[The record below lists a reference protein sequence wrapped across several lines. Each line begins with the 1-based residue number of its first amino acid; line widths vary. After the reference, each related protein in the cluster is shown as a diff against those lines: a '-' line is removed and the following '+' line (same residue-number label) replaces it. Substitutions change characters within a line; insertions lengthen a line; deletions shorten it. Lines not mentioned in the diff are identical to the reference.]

1 MESPQ
6 ENPKGPKDPDELEII
21 KNKDKYIAL
30 NEKKEQ
36 TEDVTEEIS
45 NFIKTLK
52 QGQMLNTA
60 DFTLESTMSAIEINH
75 YKMDP
80 HCHNEKVSTY
90 KSLIKKKAIK
100 PIDELD
106 IEESLILIN
115 SLFKR
120 ELSWICG
127 GSIQQNLFSLIYFS
141 DDSINQSESTSIC
154 RTFLYSILQVLY
166 LSYSNIGEC
175 SCLRDEDFSCVYYPN
190 AFHLKRENIIN
201 DIKNI
206 EQFLHSKLCNE
217 NKKII
222 EQLIN
227 RCNIQ
232 KILITILSEQFDTK
246 NNSRYDNL
254 IIYVNELKSETNL
267 IDLTLEPKID
277 SFDLDTYFN
286 PELYKIFPTLANNK
300 KGEMFD
306 NEKAIEKLN
315 AFIQSLN
322 SICFIYEISN
332 IYHLYPALYNLNIKS
347 PSFII
352 REIVDINLFPNGSN
366 LLFSKFDMKERL
378 KETFK
383 QLKIPMLEEEI
394 FSYIIATQKDLCK
407 RKLKNQARI
416 VREAKEIID
425 NLTAVAIEGHKKE
438 TAMTSNS
445 KINKTILT
453 NFLLKTVLSEMFNT
467 INVNFEIDM
476 FKVYE
481 LDYVFYICEQIVN
494 QLTMHNFVIASKYA
508 EKVLKENNI
517 AESSLKKK
525 FSNVQKMIL
534 DETYIYKSLKVV
546 YNSLKLFIYHIKEKK
561 LIKMPKSTEKE
572 IQLKILNR
580 FPYFKNCSMF
590 MNLTY
595 EAFTEDINE
604 EIKDENYFTNANA
617 NMKICVSFL
626 KELRGADAKLRD
638 YTSYDN
644 DFIDNLNK
652 AIIFN
657 SLIFRKVTKKEEQKT
672 NDFMNVK
679 LNMKKYNT
687 YLPIIE
693 IQK

>member
-52 QGQMLNTA
+52 QGQMLSTE

-206 EQFLHSKLCNE
+206 EQLLHSKLCNE

-227 RCNIQ
+227 RFNIQ

-254 IIYVNELKSETNL
+254 IIYVNELKSEINL

-366 LLFSKFDMKERL
+366 LLFSKFDMKESL

-561 LIKMPKSTEKE
+561 LIKIPKSTEKE

-657 SLIFRKVTKKEEQKT
+657 SLLFRKVTKKEEQKT

-687 YLPIIE
+687 FLPIIE
-693 IQK
+693 IQ

>member
-52 QGQMLNTA
+52 QGQMLSTE

-227 RCNIQ
+227 RFNIQ

-254 IIYVNELKSETNL
+254 IIYVNELKSEINL

-366 LLFSKFDMKERL
+366 LLFSKFDMKESL

-561 LIKMPKSTEKE
+561 LIKIPKSTEKE

-687 YLPIIE
+687 FLPIIE
-693 IQK
+693 IQ

>member
-6 ENPKGPKDPDELEII
+6 EKPQGPKDPDELEII

-30 NEKKEQ
+30 NEKKDL

-52 QGQMLNTA
+52 QGQMIQSA
-60 DFTLESTMSAIEINH
+60 DFTLENTMSAIEINH

-106 IEESLILIN
+106 IEESLLLIN

-120 ELSWICG
+120 ELAWICG

-141 DDSINQSESTSIC
+141 DDSINQSESNSIC
-154 RTFLYSILQVLY
+154 RTFLYSILQVLF

-175 SCLRDEDFSCVYYPN
+175 GCLRDEDFSCVYYPN
-190 AFHLKRENIIN
+190 AFHLKRENILN
-201 DIKNI
+201 EIKNI
-206 EQFLHSKLCNE
+206 EQFLHSKQSKE

-227 RCNIQ
+227 RFNIQ
-232 KILITILSEQFDTK
+232 KILITILSEQFDT
-246 NNSRYDNL
+246 NNNNRYDNL
-254 IIYVNELKSETNL
+254 IIYVNELKSEVNL

-277 SFDLDTYFN
+277 SFDLETYFN

-300 KGEMFD
+300 KGEMFT
-306 NEKAIEKLN
+306 NEKAIEKLT

-322 SICFIYEISN
+322 SICFIYETNN
-332 IYHLYPALYNLNIKS
+332 IYHLYPALYNLNINS

-352 REIVDINLFPNGSN
+352 REIVDRNLFPNGSN
-366 LLFSKFDMKERL
+366 MLFNKYDMKESL

-383 QLKIPMLEEEI
+383 QLKIPIIEEDI
-394 FSYIIATQKDLCK
+394 FSYIIATQKDLCR

-453 NFLLKTVLSEMFNT
+453 NYLLKTVLSEMFST
-467 INVNFEIDM
+467 LNVNFEIDM

-508 EKVLKENNI
+508 EKVLKESNI
-517 AESSLKKK
+517 AESTLKKK

-546 YNSLKLFIYHIKEKK
+546 YNSLKLFIYHIKNKK
-561 LIKMPKSTEKE
+561 LIKLPKSTEKE
-572 IQLKILNR
+572 IQLKIINR

-604 EIKDENYFTNANA
+604 EIKDENYFNNANA

-657 SLIFRKVTKKEEQKT
+657 SLLFRKVIKKEEQKNT
-672 NDFMNVK
+672 DFMNVK

-687 YLPIIE
+687 FLPIIE
-693 IQK
+693 IQ

>member
-227 RCNIQ
+227 RFNIQ

-366 LLFSKFDMKERL
+366 LLFGKFDMKERL

-687 YLPIIE
+687 FLPIIE
-693 IQK
+693 IQ

>member
-227 RCNIQ
+227 RFNIQ

-254 IIYVNELKSETNL
+254 IIYVNELKSEINL

-366 LLFSKFDMKERL
+366 LLFSKFDMKESL

-687 YLPIIE
+687 FLPIIE
-693 IQK
+693 IR

>member
-52 QGQMLNTA
+52 QGQMINTA

-90 KSLIKKKAIK
+90 RSLIKKKAIK

-227 RCNIQ
+227 RFNIQ

-254 IIYVNELKSETNL
+254 IIYVNELKSEINL

-687 YLPIIE
+687 FLPIIE
-693 IQK
+693 IQ

>member
-52 QGQMLNTA
+52 QGQMVNTA

-227 RCNIQ
+227 RFNIQ

-254 IIYVNELKSETNL
+254 IIYVNELKSEINL

-366 LLFSKFDMKERL
+366 LLFSKFDMKESL

-657 SLIFRKVTKKEEQKT
+657 SLLFRKVTKKEEQKT

-687 YLPIIE
+687 FLPIIE
-693 IQK
+693 IQ

>member
-52 QGQMLNTA
+52 QGQMLNTE

-227 RCNIQ
+227 RFNIQ

-306 NEKAIEKLN
+306 NEKATEKLN

-687 YLPIIE
+687 FLPIIE
-693 IQK
+693 IQ

>member
-52 QGQMLNTA
+52 QGQMLNTE

-227 RCNIQ
+227 RFNIQ

-254 IIYVNELKSETNL
+254 IIYVNELKSEINL

-383 QLKIPMLEEEI
+383 HLKIPMLEEEI

-517 AESSLKKK
+517 AESRLKKK

-687 YLPIIE
+687 FLPIIE
-693 IQK
+693 IQ

>member
-52 QGQMLNTA
+52 QGQMLNTE

-227 RCNIQ
+227 RFNIQ

-254 IIYVNELKSETNL
+254 IIYVNELKSEINL

-525 FSNVQKMIL
+525 LSNVQKMIL
-534 DETYIYKSLKVV
+534 DETYIYKSLKIV

-687 YLPIIE
+687 FLPIIE
-693 IQK
+693 IQ

>member
-52 QGQMLNTA
+52 QGQMLNTE

-227 RCNIQ
+227 RFNIQ

-254 IIYVNELKSETNL
+254 IIYVNELKSEINL

-525 FSNVQKMIL
+525 LSNVQKMIL

-687 YLPIIE
+687 FLPIIE
-693 IQK
+693 IQ